1 MKLNLKDN
9 LKGRILLTIMYFCE
23 IIDMSIYFMTFSLVV
38 SDLEAGG
45 EIVVERLEEHPYII
59 SDESTCRLL
68 LLRAC

>member
-38 SDLEAGG
+38 SDLRNKFLFSDL
-45 EIVVERLEEHPYII
+45 VQDEE
-59 SDESTCRLL
+59 
-68 LLRAC
+68 